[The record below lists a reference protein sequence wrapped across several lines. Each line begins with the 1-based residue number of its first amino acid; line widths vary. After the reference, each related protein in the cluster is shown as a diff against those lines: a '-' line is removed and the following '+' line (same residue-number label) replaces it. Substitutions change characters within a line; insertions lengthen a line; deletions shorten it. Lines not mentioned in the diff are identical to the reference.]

1 MNNCSTYES
10 IKEKRKEEINLSK
23 SSLQDSKL
31 DKEEHLFSMQLI
43 SQEKNLATKINHFEG
58 SGPEWL
64 VPRGTP
70 FFTFGRGQD
79 FWKGEREITYW
90 CMPAKLTLSVFFFLS
105 LFSVF
110 PLIFLFFFFF
120 FLVIP
125 RFYFVIFRFS
135 ILSSSLSSLL
145 LLYIARASFYSACR
159 NWILLF

>member
-1 MNNCSTYES
+1 MGRS
-10 IKEKRKEEINLSK
+10 KKKRKEEINLSK
-23 SSLQDSKL
+23 SSLWYLKP
-31 DKEEHLFSMQLI
+31 KREEHLFSMQLI
-43 SQEKNLATKINHFEG
+43 SQEKNPATEINHFKG

-110 PLIFLFFFFF
+110 PLIFLFFFFSCYSSFLFRDFQVFNSILFLIVIIVTVYSKGF
-120 FLVIP
+120 FL
-125 RFYFVIFRFS
+125 
-135 ILSSSLSSLL
+135 
-145 LLYIARASFYSACR
+145 
-159 NWILLF
+159 

>member
-1 MNNCSTYES
+1 MGRS
-10 IKEKRKEEINLSK
+10 KKKRKEEINLSK
-23 SSLQDSKL
+23 SSLRYLKP
-31 DKEEHLFSMQLI
+31 KREEHLFSMQLI
-43 SQEKNLATKINHFEG
+43 SQEKNPATEINHFKG

-110 PLIFLFFFFF
+110 PLIFLFFFF
-120 FLVIP
+120 LVIR